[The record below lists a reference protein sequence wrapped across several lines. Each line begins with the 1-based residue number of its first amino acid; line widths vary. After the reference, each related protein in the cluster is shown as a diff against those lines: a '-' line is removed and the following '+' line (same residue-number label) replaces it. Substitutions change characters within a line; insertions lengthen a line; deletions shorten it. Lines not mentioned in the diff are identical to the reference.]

1 MGNRNGIENR
11 RRKKSRILIYILTTM
26 EELIAQLA
34 EILEIDE
41 LDITKKFTDYDE
53 WDSLAGLSILA
64 LLDSDYNTTM
74 TGKEVAAFESIEAFC
89 KEVLS
94 RQ

>member
-11 RRKKSRILIYILTTM
+11 RRKKSRILIYIFTTM

-53 WDSLAGLSILA
+53 WDSLAGLSVLA

>member
-1 MGNRNGIENR
+1 
-11 RRKKSRILIYILTTM
+11 M
-26 EELIAQLA
+26 EELIAKLA
-34 EILEIDE
+34 DILEIED

-74 TGKEVAAFESIEAFC
+74 SGKEIAAFDSIEAFC